1 MSVSFETVSTHIRKM
16 TKLDKNIL
24 LQARNL
30 IETNQYLANNLDSN
44 VYIHWKNNQPYV
56 LPGKKPILECKTEG
70 FETMVNTVKLSSIL
84 NGTARFGN

>member
-30 IETNQYLANNLDSN
+30 IETNKYLASNPDSN
-44 VYIHWKNNQPYV
+44 VYIHWKDNKPYV
-56 LPGKKPILECKTEG
+56 LVDKKPIFECKTEG
-70 FETMVNTVKLSSIL
+70 FETMVNTVRLSSIL

>member
-1 MSVSFETVSTHIRKM
+1 M

-30 IETNQYLANNLDSN
+30 IETNEYLAKNLDSN

-56 LPGKKPILECKTEG
+56 LVDKKPILECKIEG
-70 FETMVNTVKLSSIL
+70 FETMVNTVRRSSIL

>member
-30 IETNQYLANNLDSN
+30 IETNEYLAKNLDSN

-56 LPGKKPILECKTEG
+56 LVDKKPILECKIEG
-70 FETMVNTVKLSSIL
+70 FETMVNTVRRSSIL